1 MSIGGGVGGGGADSG
16 GGGPRRPSAPVP
28 VRAWRKVRR
37 RLEATA
43 GMVAPP
49 VPVATTGGGPSTL
62 RPVGPHCVIAPPG
75 AEHEAALASALGR
88 LLPVSDALILLAAAP
103 DAAAVLRAG
112 LPELARIAAE
122 RSAGVLV
129 LAASGLAAALPSG
142 RRPAEQIAERLGL
155 PVVAPDGLVAVGLDG
170 ALQVSPAGPDPYAL
184 ADWWYCAPATAPEP
198 LGPSWPPISEGD
210 WDEEETAVALLPP
223 APPGWL
229 VDPDSAGSL
238 WARPE
243 TTPEGT
249 PEPVPDEQRRRLLI
263 VGTPSQRLTEDV
275 WDLLD
280 PMVAEL
286 PPVEPALWG
295 LRVDSA
301 MDAGTTAV
309 GRFVSRRHG
318 LAWLPRATNTNRT
331 AAQNWAPA
339 TVSALP
345 EAQQEAE
352 GAAWVP
358 PVIEPA
364 TELAVLRGGLTA
376 ARVDAGTPLPPA
388 VPARPAMPTV
398 PTTPTE
404 PVAPTVPAVPTVP
417 TVPAVPTEPTA
428 PTAPTAPTVPAV
440 PTAPTAPTAP
450 TVPAVPTVPTEPT
463 ARTVP
468 AVPTAPTEPSAPT
481 VPAVP
486 TAPTVP
492 AVPTAPSA
500 LSTPLPGYPVL
511 AAAPA
516 PPAVPVPPPLAA
528 QPEREPMPIP
538 EPVPV
543 PEAEPELELEPILA
557 PQRVPVLG
565 AEPAPEPE
573 RAPEPDPEPE
583 PEPIPAPTRIP
594 VLGAEP
600 ARAPEQD
607 PEPEPEPIPAPTRI
621 PVLGAD
627 PAPELAPH
635 PTPVPEP
642 QPEPDPEPEPTA
654 PAPVPASASA
664 SAPGG
669 SVRAFPTDV
678 AGPTA
683 AQVSSAADRTA
694 LKALLGPQFQRW
706 ASRADQVATRLP
718 ALRSTIQDDIKA
730 DLVAV
735 LLHHTAGGVP
745 APVAELT
752 AAARSGSPGPLAAYV
767 SCLASGL
774 RRLPSHHGAV
784 LLGAHVGP
792 AVLDHYR
799 PGTLLHE
806 PAAVSG
812 LTAVEA
818 RLDTPAEFAIWST
831 TGRRTALFGEPG
843 EEAVVVFPP
852 GTRFSVLEVIDA
864 AEDAGTPVRVLLR
877 EVSPTAP
884 AAGADNPSASADWDR
899 NAQVRL
905 RSWLERRDALPAEE
919 RRSVPRPERFRLTP
933 GVDDG

>member
-88 LLPVSDALILLAAAP
+88 LLPVPDALILLAAAP

-417 TVPAVPTEPTA
+417 T
-428 PTAPTAPTVPAV
+428 
-440 PTAPTAPTAP
+440 
-450 TVPAVPTVPTEPT
+450 
-463 ARTVP
+463 
-468 AVPTAPTEPSAPT
+468 EPSAPT
-481 VPAVP
+481 APAVP

-543 PEAEPELELEPILA
+543 PEAEPELELELEPILA

-573 RAPEPDPEPE
+573 
-583 PEPIPAPTRIP
+583 
-594 VLGAEP
+594 
-600 ARAPEQD
+600 RAPEQD

-635 PTPVPEP
+635 PTPQPEP